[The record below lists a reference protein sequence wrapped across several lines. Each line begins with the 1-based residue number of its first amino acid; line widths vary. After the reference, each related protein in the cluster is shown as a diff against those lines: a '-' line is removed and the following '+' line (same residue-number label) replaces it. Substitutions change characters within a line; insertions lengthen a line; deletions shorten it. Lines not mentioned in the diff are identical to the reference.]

1 MSEASNVMRRT
12 KRSENKTPVSCPNV
26 IKSYNNGIG
35 GVDIM
40 NQNQLLTDSIVKAS
54 IALT

>member
-1 MSEASNVMRRT
+1 MRRT

-26 IKSYNNGIG
+26 IKSYNNGMG

-54 IALT
+54 IALTWECLLIS